1 MKARLSFYLLIPAL
15 LSTLALTLACGGPD
29 EPDTVPV
36 TLPTDSIP
44 QAERA
49 LSASELKAI
58 EEFAMRQEEVGEE
71 WESLRQEFDQWL
83 AGLTSCQSGTV
94 REHLQEFAIQFNAVT
109 ESARRL
115 PRTSATSELAD
126 NLIAAAESEELAFR
140 QLRDRWQPN
149 NVSLF
154 ELIEKQRSEAAR
166 VQKSVE
172 DQVRELEKKLEEAAA
187 PDTRREV
194 EDFSRVLHSI
204 GHDWDEFHDDYAS
217 LLREVIA
224 LEDEEVLVHMGQ
236 LFKQVTALADR
247 VDGLATANATGD
259 MVKELQDTVQ
269 AEHKTFVDIYEK
281 VIERAE
287 MSPATNEESQ
297 PSDEEA
303 GEEEPAEEEAG
314 EEEPA
319 EEEPSQSVRSILWS
333 LDPAIKGARVVLK
346 EITGD
351 VEDFL
356 DGSMEKDLEDIRE
369 FAADYQ
375 LLRVN
380 WDAFHQ
386 GYNNWRRIEGG
397 CDRSE
402 VQRILGQF
410 NIRAG
415 EIAKQ
420 VRGLPQTGYLLPM
433 YNLLVEA
440 AEREENAMRALR
452 NTWQPF
458 TIDAY
463 IAVERERDNADRL
476 RREASLAL
484 EELRN
489 R

>member
-1 MKARLSFYLLIPAL
+1 MKARLSFYLLIPAF
-15 LSTLALTLACGGPD
+15 LSVLALTLACGGAD
-29 EPDTVPV
+29 EPDTAPV
-36 TLPTDSIP
+36 TLPPDSTP
-44 QAERA
+44 QAERP

-58 EEFAMRQEEVGEE
+58 EEFAMRQEEVGGE
-71 WESLRQEFDQWL
+71 WESLREEFDRWR
-83 AGLTSCQSGTV
+83 ASLTSCQSGTF
-94 REHLQEFAIQFNAVT
+94 RQYLLTFALQFNAVT

-126 NLIAAAESEELAFR
+126 NLIAAAESEELTFR

-149 NVSLF
+149 NLSLF
-154 ELIEKQRSEAAR
+154 ESIEKQRSEAAR
-166 VQKSVE
+166 VQRSVE
-172 DQVRELEKKLEEAAA
+172 DEVRELEKKLEEAAD

-204 GHDWDEFHDDYAS
+204 GHDWDKFHDDYAS
-217 LLREVIA
+217 LLREVIT
-224 LEDEEVLVHMGQ
+224 LEDDEALARLGQ

-247 VDGLATANATGD
+247 VDGLATANATED

-269 AEHKTFVDIYEK
+269 TEHKSFVDVYEK
-281 VIERAE
+281 VIQRAE
-287 MSPATNEESQ
+287 MPPTANEESQ

-303 GEEEPAEEEAG
+303 GEEEPV
-314 EEEPA
+314 
-319 EEEPSQSVRSILWS
+319 EEEPSQSVRSILLS
-333 LDPAIKGARVVLK
+333 FDPAIKSARVILR
-346 EITGD
+346 EITGA

-356 DGSMEKDLEDIRE
+356 DASTEEDLEDVRE

-375 LLRVN
+375 LLRAN

-386 GYNNWRRIEGG
+386 RYNGWRRIEGG
-397 CDRSE
+397 CNRAE
-402 VQRILGQF
+402 VQQALGQF

-420 VRGLPQTGYLLPM
+420 VRALPQTGYLLPM

-440 AEREENAMRALR
+440 AEREENAMRVLR

-463 IAVERERDNADRL
+463 IAVERERDHADRL
-476 RREASLAL
+476 RREANLAL